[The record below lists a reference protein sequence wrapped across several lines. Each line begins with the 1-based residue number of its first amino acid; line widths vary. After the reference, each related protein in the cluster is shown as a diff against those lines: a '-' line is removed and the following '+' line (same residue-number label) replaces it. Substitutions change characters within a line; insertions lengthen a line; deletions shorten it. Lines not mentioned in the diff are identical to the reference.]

1 MTRDRGSVQ
10 DGKSHRYLRPVI
22 YGNSAR
28 LCSRHCACV
37 YLFSE
42 SYSIVRERARVS
54 LDPLLIQLL
63 AQLNGEMEVELNG
76 IEPMTSG
83 LQSRR
88 SPS

>member
-54 LDPLLIQLL
+54 LDLLHTYSL
-63 AQLNGEMEVELNG
+63 ARWGVRIMVELNG

>member
-10 DGKSHRYLRPVI
+10 DD
-22 YGNSAR
+22 
-28 LCSRHCACV
+28 ACERNAGSFICGIHQHTRTCV
-37 YLFSE
+37 LGCFLGVLFDFQ
-42 SYSIVRERARVS
+42 RAVGLGYPS
-54 LDPLLIQLL
+54 SDPRGANTTRRNLVT
-63 AQLNGEMEVELNG
+63 VELNG

>member
-42 SYSIVRERARVS
+42 SYSIVRERARIS
-54 LDPLLIQLL
+54 LDPLLIQVL
-63 AQLNGEMEVELNG
+63 AQLNGEMEW
-76 IEPMTSG
+76 S
-83 LQSRR
+83 
-88 SPS
+88 

>member
-10 DGKSHRYLRPVI
+10 DVLAVETPVRHLRQSQHTREHECVCWMSLGVLFDCQRASETGYSQQRTREVTPHERSPV
-22 YGNSAR
+22 
-28 LCSRHCACV
+28 
-37 YLFSE
+37 
-42 SYSIVRERARVS
+42 
-54 LDPLLIQLL
+54 
-63 AQLNGEMEVELNG
+63 MVELNG